1 MFKRGFFVRQEH
13 RIFKGRKLKDLT
25 DEEID
30 WVLDNA
36 EGQTALDL
44 AAVCAEVLRRM
55 RCEEL
60 ALTKKRRDFLAY
72 FERGVPLPEEP
83 KGEVE

>member
-1 MFKRGFFVRQEH
+1 MDQR
-13 RIFKGRKLKDLT
+13 RIFRGRKLKDLT

-44 AAVCAEVLRRM
+44 AAVCAEALRRM
-55 RCEEL
+55 RGSS
-60 ALTKKRRDFLAY
+60 
-72 FERGVPLPEEP
+72 GVD
-83 KGEVE
+83 